1 MLQISFNQIIR
12 NISLNT
18 YRYIGSGSGRA
29 VYDLENGYVAKL
41 AKNKK
46 GIAQNEVEHH
56 ISADVKSDLLA
67 KVVDISDDSKLL
79 IMEKADSIKHISD
92 VWKYFNV
99 KSNKELRNIK
109 EIKKITKK
117 FDLINADLY
126 KSNNW
131 GKIDDRCVIVDYG
144 FTRKV
149 RRKYYLPF

>member
-1 MLQISFNQIIR
+1 MR

-18 YRYIGSGSGRA
+18 YKYIGSGSGRA
-29 VYDLENGYVAKL
+29 VYDLGNGYVAKF

-56 ISADVKSDLLA
+56 IWAAVKSDLLA

-79 IMEKADSIKHISD
+79 IMEKAERIKHISD
-92 VWKYFNV
+92 VWRYFNV
-99 KSNKELRNIK
+99 TGNRELRDIK
-109 EIKKITKK
+109 EIRKITKK
-117 FDLINADLY
+117 FDLINADLF

-131 GKIDDRCVIVDYG
+131 GKIDDRCVVVDYG